1 MRKIL
6 FAAITL
12 LLALASC
19 DDNTDTLGSSLTNTE
34 DLIQVS
40 DNVFDIVSKT
50 VAADSVISR
59 NTLGYLGLVKDPE
72 TGAYVKSD
80 FVTQFHISEGYAF
93 PPEDTLARGITAD
106 SCDVRLFFENFY
118 GDSLASMKAT
128 LYELRKPVEENAVF
142 YNNFHYR
149 LCILIPGY
157 TIAIIIVVHLSG
169 AGDGKRAGIV
179 QSPCKVIAAGAAFY
193 RVRKCRHR
201 QQREYQA
208 QRKK

>member
-1 MRKIL
+1 MTTPTDKKSLSMRKLL

-80 FVTQFHISEGYAF
+80 FVTQFL
-93 PPEDTLARGITAD
+93 PARRH
-106 SCDVRLFFENFY
+106 S
-118 GDSLASMKAT
+118 
-128 LYELRKPVEENAVF
+128 RKG
-142 YNNFHYR
+142 NN
-149 LCILIPGY
+149 
-157 TIAIIIVVHLSG
+157 S
-169 AGDGKRAGIV
+169 
-179 QSPCKVIAAGAAFY
+179 
-193 RVRKCRHR
+193 
-201 QQREYQA
+201 
-208 QRKK
+208 